1 MTDQNCCESVYRPG
15 MFRPGRCSKKA
26 TKEHN
31 GRPYCSLHYPPTVA
45 AKRDERSARWKAKW
59 AAENAAAKA
68 NNKRIKLGERA
79 LDYMRSE
86 YPEMVQEW
94 EQGMK

>member
-1 MTDQNCCESVYRPG
+1 MTGQNCCESVYRAG
-15 MFRPGRCSKKA
+15 MFRPGKCAKRA

-31 GRPYCSLHYPPTVA
+31 SKPYCSLHYPPTVA
-45 AKRDERSARWKAKW
+45 AKRDERSAKW
-59 AAENAAAKA
+59 AAEYAAKNAAAKRQA
-68 NNKRIKLGERA
+68 QATRLGERA

-94 EQGMK
+94 EQEMK